1 MDPVPFLYNA
11 STCTSNQIT
20 TLESHPPSIALLS
33 DFKVLIVVIP
43 LINYLITIPP

>member
-1 MDPVPFLYNA
+1 MYLKPNN
-11 STCTSNQIT
+11 S
-20 TLESHPPSIALLS
+20 LESHPPSIALLS